1 MTTYR
6 TANRLITRKL
16 TLLTLTLVLF
26 PFFAVFAQ
34 NYSSTFDPERDYKEG
49 LRLFNEKRYGSAQ
62 QYFDRLSDREKR
74 VGFND
79 ISSDAEYF
87 AAICA
92 IELHNKDAAARILR
106 YIENHPGSPRIMMAH
121 FQMGRH
127 LYRLKDYTGASK
139 WFDKVTRQDLT
150 RDQLSEFFFK
160 KGYCAYMS
168 QNMVV
173 ANRMFYELLDMPK
186 SDFYEPALYYY
197 SHLEYEK
204 KNYQTALQGF
214 EKLTTSQAFG
224 SLMPYYIAQVYFLQ
238 RRFQNVINYVPQHI
252 SKVVPAR
259 VPEMKRIVGE
269 SHFRLEKYD
278 SAIHYL
284 EQYKEIAE
292 SFERYDIYQLGYAYY
307 KTGNFEQATKNFSL
321 ATNTPDSLSQNAYYH
336 LGDCYLKMNDKKN
349 AHLAFG
355 NAWRMEFFK
364 DIQEDAL
371 FNYAKLTYELSYAP
385 FNETIRNFEAY
396 LEKFPQSPR
405 RNEIYDYLVKV
416 YLTGRNYKEALASL
430 ERIKDSNRVLDN
442 ARQRTMFYYGIEL
455 FTNLNFTEAE
465 TLLRKSIAT
474 KGDDHKM
481 RAMAAYWLAE
491 AYNRQNKHPE
501 ALNSYNQFLTTPGAY
516 NTREYRLANYNMG
529 YIHFKQRNYNESIRW
544 FNLFVDRPIDDTRFT
559 VDAHLRIGDCFFAQ
573 RQFQRGIDSYEKAFV
588 TSNRTNEYAR
598 YQKGISYGL
607 INMQREKIETLEYF
621 FSNNTSIY
629 ADLAIFEIAK
639 AYNRLEDNE
648 KAIEAYQYIVYS
660 YPNSLLNIRS
670 QLQSGLM
677 AFNIGQNQ
685 KAIDYLKRVVEKQP
699 NGPEA
704 SEAMATLKNVYVEM
718 NDVDGYFTYAKTVN
732 RDISTSEQD
741 SLTFRAAEKSYM
753 NNDCNKAISLLTD
766 YSAKFPRGQFV
777 SSAEFYKGMCAM
789 RLKDTTL
796 AISSFGKV
804 AELQRS
810 IYSVL
815 AVNQVSQ
822 LNFKKGNY
830 TDALK
835 NYQQLLTIADA
846 EEMLREAKIGIMRCY
861 VRLGDWQNT
870 IASVVNV
877 LALPG
882 IPQETQIEATYSRA
896 TANFSME
903 NFDKAFED
911 YKLLEANTRIPE
923 GAEAR
928 YRIAY
933 ILHRKGQAAEA
944 EKVIFDFIKAS
955 TPHYTWLGN
964 SFLLLA
970 TIFKEKGDNFQAKA
984 YLKSLLDNY
993 PNNDDGI
1000 KTAAA
1005 DSLEMIMSLENKPF
1019 ENQGQEVTI
1028 DMEKK

>member
-1 MTTYR
+1 MITQKK
-6 TANRLITRKL
+6 ANCLNFSKFY
-16 TLLTLTLVLF
+16 LL
-26 PFFAVFAQ
+26 PFFLLFLSAPFAFAQ
-34 NYSSTFDPERDYKEG
+34 NYSSAFDPERDYKEG

-74 VGFND
+74 IGFDD
-79 ISSDAEYF
+79 IASDAEYF

-127 LYRLKDYTGASK
+127 LYRLKDYTSAAK

-160 KGYCAYMS
+160 KGYCAYMT
-168 QNMVV
+168 QNMVL

-197 SHLEYEK
+197 SHLEYEM

-214 EKLTTSQAFG
+214 EKLTQSQAFG

-238 RRFQNVINYVPQHI
+238 RRFQNVIDFVPQHI

-269 SHFRLEKYD
+269 SHFRLEKWD
-278 SAIHYL
+278 SAVHYL
-284 EQYKEIAE
+284 ENYKEIAE

-307 KTGNFEQATKNFSL
+307 KTGNFEQAAINFSL

-336 LGDCYLKMNDKKN
+336 LGDCYLKMNDKVN

-355 NAWRMEFFK
+355 NAWRMEYFK
-364 DIQEDAL
+364 QIQEDAL

-442 ARQRTMFYYGIEL
+442 ARQRTTFYYAVEL
-455 FTNLNFTEAE
+455 FTNLNFAEAE
-465 TLLRKSIAT
+465 TLFRKSIAT
-474 KGDDHKM
+474 KGDDHRM
-481 RAMAAYWLAE
+481 RAMASYWLSE
-491 AYNRQNKHPE
+491 AYNRQGKFRE
-501 ALNSYNQFLTTPGAY
+501 ALDSYSQFLKTPGAY
-516 NTREYRLANYNMG
+516 NTKEYRLANYNTG
-529 YIHFKQRNYNESIRW
+529 YIYFKQKDYNEAIRW
-544 FNLFVDRPIDDTRFT
+544 FSLFVDRPTDDKRFA
-559 VDAHLRIGDCFFAQ
+559 VDAYLRIGDCFFVQ
-573 RQFQRGIDSYEKAFV
+573 RQFERAIDAYDKAFV
-588 TSNRTNEYAR
+588 TSNQTSDYAR
-598 YQKGISYGL
+598 YQKGISYGVIDL
-607 INMQREKIETLEYF
+607 QKEKIETLEYF
-621 FSNNTSIY
+621 FANNTSIY
-629 ADLAIFEIAK
+629 ADMAVFEIAK
-639 AYNRLEDNE
+639 AYNRLGDNE
-648 KAIEAYQYIVYS
+648 KAIENYQYIVYS
-660 YPNSLLNIRS
+660 YPNSLLNLKS

-685 KAIDYLKRVVEKQP
+685 KALDYLKRVIEKQP
-699 NGPEA
+699 NSPEA
-704 SEAMATLKNVYVEM
+704 TEALATLKNVYIEMKDVES
-718 NDVDGYFTYAKTVN
+718 YFAYAKTVN
-732 RDISTSEQD
+732 RDVSNSEQD
-741 SLTFRAAEKSYM
+741 SLTFLAAEKVYLT
-753 NNDCNKAISLLTD
+753 NDCSKSISMLQE
-766 YSAKFPRGQFV
+766 YSTRFEQGQFRAN
-777 SSAEFYKGMCAM
+777 AEFFKGMCAM
-789 RLKDTTL
+789 KLIDTTL
-796 AISSFGKV
+796 AISSFAKV
-804 AELQRS
+804 AELPRS
-810 IYSVL
+810 LFSVL
-815 AVNQVSQ
+815 AVNQLSS
-822 LNFKKGNY
+822 LNYRKGNFA
-830 TDALK
+830 DALK

-846 EEMLREAKIGIMRCY
+846 EEILNEAKIGIMRCSF
-861 VRLGDWQNT
+861 RLNDWKNT
-870 IASVVNV
+870 IEAVTSV
-877 LALPG
+877 LSLPG
-882 IPQETQIEATYSRA
+882 IPQEIQIEATYARA
-896 TANFSME
+896 SSYFAQE
-903 NFDKAFED
+903 NFDNALSDFR
-911 YKLLEANTRIPE
+911 LLESNTRIPE

-928 YRIAY
+928 YRIAQ
-933 ILHRKGQAAEA
+933 ILHQKGNGAEA
-944 EKVIFDFIKAS
+944 EKVIFEFIKAS
-955 TPHYTWLGN
+955 TPHYTWLGK

-1000 KTAAA
+1000 KAAA
-1005 DSLEMIMSLENKPF
+1005 TDSLDQIMRLENKPF
-1019 ENQGQEVTI
+1019 ENQESEVII
-1028 DMEKK
+1028 DIR